1 MSSRKDVQLHS
12 HDFEWAD
19 LARECQ
25 QQDEMNKEAADVA
38 DGLEWMRDAPAG
50 AAKTQWDV
58 FHQKNNGML
67 PYAAAF
73 GL

>member
-1 MSSRKDVQLHS
+1 MSSKKAVQLHS

-25 QQDEMNKEAADVA
+25 QQGVRNKEANEAADE
-38 DGLEWMRDAPAG
+38 LEWLRDAPSA

-58 FHQKNNGML
+58 FHQKNNGT
-67 PYAAAF
+67 
-73 GL
+73 